1 MKARFHITDHAL
13 LRYLERVKGVDIEAA
28 RAEMHRTLA
37 VGVDHEGLT
46 GVRAGPFSF
55 RIEDGSV
62 TTVIR
67 VTSRSIQTG
76 GKRRELPE

>member
-13 LRYLERVKGVDIEAA
+13 LRYLERVKGIDLDAA

-37 VGVDHEGLT
+37 VGIEHEGLI
-46 GVRAGPFSF
+46 GIRAGAFSY

-67 VTSRSIQTG
+67 VNSRSIQTG